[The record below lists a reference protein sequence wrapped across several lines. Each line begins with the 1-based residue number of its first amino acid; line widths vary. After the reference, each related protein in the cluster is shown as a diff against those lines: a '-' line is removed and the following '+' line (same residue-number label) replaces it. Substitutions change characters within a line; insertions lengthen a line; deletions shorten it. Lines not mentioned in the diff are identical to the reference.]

1 MSPPNMLR
9 RKRGRPK
16 VVTDEAQRA
25 LVVEG
30 ARTLFLEKGYGRT
43 TTDDVAERCRISKQ
57 TLYRLFPSKQDLFAA
72 VVDVHRQSMLALPGN
87 YEGMTL
93 DEALQKIFKL
103 DIDARADWE
112 RMALLRMVMLE
123 APQFPELLNIM
134 RHQGAQRSHAELA
147 SWLSEMRE
155 RGAIETDDTSS
166 IARILMDM
174 IFAPPILETDGI
186 GRGSPDGHQAH
197 IRRCIQ
203 VFLRGVTPR

>member
-1 MSPPNMLR
+1 MGPPNMLR

-25 LVVEG
+25 LIVEC
-30 ARTLFLEKGYGRT
+30 ARILFLERGYGRT
-43 TTDDVAERCRISKQ
+43 TTDDVAERCRMSKQ

-123 APQFPELLNIM
+123 APQFPELFNIM

-147 SWLSEMRE
+147 RWLSGMRE

-186 GRGSPDGHQAH
+186 GRGSPDAHQAH